1 MPRSA
6 HDMPICSPDKA
17 KCVEEAV
24 ELVEATAYAL
34 SGPVKECE
42 CLSACTE
49 MKFPYSL
56 SSSKVS
62 RAKGLHLSP
71 TAKSKF
77 FIFEIF
83 FGILFWNIFFK
94 KN

>member
-77 FIFEIF
+77 FYF
-83 FGILFWNIFFK
+83 
-94 KN
+94 